1 MNFTLTYDGNLK
13 ANGDIKLKQEIRRIF
28 HCQLQELWK
37 GSSIDPSDPKSKNLK
52 TTIGKFTFLPLVSAG
67 RNEVAELQII
77 MLRPGQPPG
86 YIIGEGGD
94 IDNRLKTLFDSLR
107 MPKDNNEIPLD
118 DKPADSEDP
127 FFCLLEDDILIINL
141 SVATDRL
148 LEPCKSDSYVK
159 LIIRIQIKSIQ
170 RIGASM
176 MTYFIRH

>member
-13 ANGDIKLKQEIRRIF
+13 ANGDIKLKQKIRREF

-37 GSSIDPSDPKSKNLK
+37 GSSINPSDPKSKNLK
-52 TTIGKFTFLPLVSAG
+52 TTIGKFTFFPLVSAG

-94 IDNRLKTLFDSLR
+94 IDNRLKTLFDSLK
-107 MPKDNNEIPLD
+107 MPKYNNEIPLD
-118 DKPADSEDP
+118 DKPAESEDP
-127 FFCLLEDDILIINL
+127 FFCLLEDDILITNL

-148 LEPCKSDSYVK
+148 LEPGKSKSHVK
-159 LIIRIQIKSIQ
+159 IIIRVQIKSMPVM
-170 RIGASM
+170 GASM
-176 MTYFIRH
+176 MSISMRA